1 MMLMPARRASA
12 TAAPTSWSQLP
23 HGEWLKE
30 ELSHAL
36 APHCAK
42 IFGYYLARVGH
53 LSKSLEMPE
62 LRVRHQ
68 FSAAKTEGA
77 DIQTDLEYW
86 PFAEGVLD
94 GVMMIGQL
102 EFERDPHQVLR
113 EISRSLIADGHLIL
127 AGFNPLSPANNNRT
141 VAVEHV

>member
-1 MMLMPARRASA
+1 HAHTL
-12 TAAPTSWSQLP
+12 PTR
-23 HGEWLKE
+23 
-30 ELSHAL
+30 LSSDL
-36 APHCAK
+36 
-42 IFGYYLARVGH
+42 
-53 LSKSLEMPE
+53 KSLEMHD

-68 FSAAKTEGA
+68 FSAAKTGEA
-77 DIQTDLEYW
+77 DIQTDFEYW

-127 AGFNPLSPANNNRT
+127 AGFNPFSPAT
-141 VAVEHV
+141 VTGLWPSNI